1 VGPALRRLQAGKMP
15 AEGDRGL
22 NRPPLSRR
30 PARNRP
36 FVCLVLLLTLL
47 LMMAYLPAAEAVECT
62 GGALD
67 PGSGEDLLVT
77 GKCTVVEGQTYHYG
91 NVNIYNG
98 GSLKFDDPAPDKK
111 IHFWAKSILVEKD
124 SSLIAGTPQLP
135 IGDKCQAARD
145 KGESVYCGGLVTI
158 HLYGTDQLDSE
169 NLAQGKYQPGPNQ
182 EKGGNGI
189 TCKTDEHCGVS
200 LDKWNSNGSTKY
212 NDLPG
217 NVSDYFYAYGT
228 LPYDDGDPLGYFGY
242 KVLAVSYGGTLQL
255 FGRKGATNDS
265 DRDPDP
271 SYSGRSWVRLNKT
284 LNPGD
289 TTLVL
294 NRKVDPDWEI
304 GDHIVVTTT
313 DYLPG
318 HSEQL
323 EICGVDPAN
332 NSITVQTPDSTK
344 ACGTDTDAVKYIH
357 NGVPYD
363 LSITSHP
370 GIERLKLGIKVEGK
384 PAAETRAAVALLSR
398 SIRIVSEGDAF
409 NQPLPSASTS
419 GTGKYFGGH
428 TLVRQG
434 FERYQVQGVEF
445 YQLGQGGRMGHYPIH
460 FHTAR
465 KTPNDTFIKDSSI
478 HDSMTRWITVHA
490 TQGITLR
497 RNVGY
502 KSIGHGYYLEDG
514 TETDNKL
521 YSNIGIFA
529 RAAITNDQ
537 NPRQVPGILAGGN
550 LATASVPYNSDIFNP
565 SVFWI
570 MNGWNDFQYNMAA
583 GAGACGVCYW
593 LLSGAN
599 SGMSQGKRWESYAS
613 MQSGP
618 VMGTSGMMG
627 QYENNLGRAGMTP
640 LKSFVGNYCSTAMM
654 SFNTVGA
661 TDLCLGIDGLGPVAN
676 TLVPAPQ
683 GDRNME
689 TFYPK
694 VDTGGGRFATRCDQT
709 DCSSVPRCDKGN
721 RAACMVTVLDGYTS
735 AFHWPQQ
742 NFAAIW
748 LRPQWY
754 LFINS
759 VLSDT
764 QNGGLGFVTGGDYI
778 HSSVVPGLWQ
788 LAAKSVFIGNTQQDN
803 PLASNAGPFNPLQT
817 TRNGKTIKGME
828 CEGGAANFCRSAKEG
843 ISIPLD
849 NFAVNQRLYN
859 IYDGPNYQDSN
870 AYLDI
875 KKTMLGPQCEPANC
889 PQFGP
894 WMYTRT
900 IGIPKDPNLN
910 QCVLPNAAIGWKQP
924 NGFYYPP
931 AFHSAN
937 LFFNS
942 VDIRHYVLEP
952 LWLPGTFVTNEA
964 KLRTDYCRYNAE
976 GSFSNFSSVDR
987 QTVLN
992 DDDGS
997 LTGLVSS
1004 VSDETISVNLDPFF
1018 NAPIEAPECESFGTA
1033 KTSPYEYLSTVVY
1046 PDCALTNSCAGVC
1059 DGVNAGKACTWKD
1072 ECNGTCSAMVGG
1084 DKRCSNNTTAACTQD
1099 SDCASQCSALWGRPC
1114 TSTACYG
1121 VPLDRQMLTALDNS
1135 NESSTAIRMAGM
1147 DLFQRSMLTLNNATY
1162 YIDTTVS
1169 EATQRLTAAS
1179 LNVFEPGKT
1188 YYVFLVYAK
1197 PSTKQTYEIY
1207 VGKNAGA
1214 NYATAAVEEVR
1225 ANIGEVPIKFA
1236 VDTNLHWD
1244 KQYTEEDGILRVTM
1258 DLAPYQQE
1266 FTQAKAD
1273 FCQPSSF
1280 CSGPTVANPNVPCQ
1294 CNPALE
1300 KTLYDQCVAG
1310 NICGKFTGKDID
1322 CPLAGCFGFKF
1333 TLPPADIFVADDDK
1347 GHRPTSECFPK
1358 TAEWDVQF
1366 LAASDNLLGSCFDTD
1381 KGTPQFCTDPSGS
1394 SLLDPAR
1401 FFDRP
1406 PLRRPAKRR

>member
-1 VGPALRRLQAGKMP
+1 MGPALRRLQAGEMP
-15 AEGDRGL
+15 AEGDRGF

-30 PARNRP
+30 LAANQP
-36 FVCLVLLLTLL
+36 FVCLLLILAFLAMT
-47 LMMAYLPAAEAVECT
+47 AYLPVAASATICNEEQNLPL
-62 GGALD
+62 G
-67 PGSGEDLLVT
+67 PGSGEDLEVT
-77 GKCTVVEGQTYHYG
+77 GPCTVAEGQTYHYG

-98 GSLKFDDPAPDKK
+98 GSLKFVDPAPDKK
-111 IHFWAKSILVEKD
+111 IHFWAKSILVENK
-124 SSLIAGTPQLP
+124 SELIAGEPNLP
-135 IGDKCQAARD
+135 IGDKCQAASDR
-145 KGESVYCGGLVTI
+145 GESVYCGGLVTF
-158 HLYGTDQLDSE
+158 HLYGADQGAFQIGTNS
-169 NLAQGKYQPGPNQ
+169 G
-182 EKGGNGI
+182 KGGKGI
-189 TCKTDEHCGVS
+189 TCKTDVRCGVPEA
-200 LDKWNSNGSTKY
+200 KWNSNGSTKY

-217 NVSDYFYAYGT
+217 GVSDYFYAYGT
-228 LPYDDGDPLGYFGY
+228 LPYDDGDPNGYFGY

-255 FGRKGATNDS
+255 FGRKGATNDA

-271 SYSGRSWVRLNKT
+271 SYAGRSWVRLNKT
-284 LNPGD
+284 SNPGD

-294 NRKVDPDWEI
+294 NRKVDPDWEV
-304 GDHIVVTTT
+304 GDQIVVTTT

-323 EICGVDPAN
+323 EICSVNPAD
-332 NSITVQTPDSTK
+332 NSVTVQTPGSTK
-344 ACGTDTDAVKYIH
+344 ACGTDTEAVKYIH
-357 NGVPYD
+357 NGAPYD
-363 LSITSHP
+363 LSATKHP
-370 GIERLKLGIKVEGK
+370 SIERLNLDIKVEGK
-384 PAAETRAAVALLSR
+384 PAVETRAAVALLSR
-398 SIRIVSEGDAF
+398 SIRIVSEGADF
-409 NQPLPSASTS
+409 NQPLPTPSTS

-445 YQLGQGGRMGHYPIH
+445 FQLGQGGRMGHYPVH
-460 FHTAR
+460 FHMVR
-465 KTPNDTFIKDSSI
+465 KTPQTTFVKDCSV

-490 TQGITLR
+490 TQGVTLA

-514 TETDNKL
+514 TEINNKL
-521 YSNIGIFA
+521 YSNIGIFS
-529 RAAITNDQ
+529 RAAIANDQ
-537 NPRQVPGILAGGN
+537 NPRRVPGILAWSGQQ
-550 LATASVPYNSDIFNP
+550 AVASVPYNSDNFNP

-570 MNGWNDFQYNMAA
+570 MNGWNDFQYNMAV

-593 LLSGAN
+593 LLPGAN
-599 SGMSQGKRWESYAS
+599 SGMSQGEKWESYAS

-618 VMGTSGMMG
+618 VFSGMMG

-640 LKSFVGNYCSTAMM
+640 LKSFRGNYCSTAMM

-661 TDLCLGIDGLGPVAN
+661 TDACLGIDGLGPVAN
-676 TLVPAPQ
+676 TLAPAPE
-683 GDRNME
+683 GDRNKEM
-689 TFYPK
+689 FYPK
-694 VDTGGGRFATRCDQT
+694 VDAGGGRFATRCDQT
-709 DCSSVPRCDKGN
+709 DCSAVPRCDKGN
-721 RAACMVTVLDGYTS
+721 ARAACMVTVLDRYTS

-778 HSSVVPGLWQ
+778 QSSVVPGLWQ
-788 LAAKSVFIGNTQQDN
+788 LATKSVFIGNTQQDN
-803 PLASNAGPFNPLQT
+803 PLASNAGPFNPLNV
-817 TRNGKTIKGME
+817 TRNGKKV
-828 CEGGAANFCRSAKEG
+828 GGLACDGAEANFCRSKEEG

-875 KKTMLGPQCEPANC
+875 KKTNLGPQCEPANC

-900 IGIPKDPNLN
+900 VGIPRDPELN

-931 AFHSAN
+931 AFHSMN
-937 LFFNS
+937 LFFDN

-952 LWLPGTFVTNEA
+952 LWLPGTFDTNEA
-964 KLRTDYCRYNAE
+964 KVKTDYCRYNAA
-976 GSFSNFSSVDR
+976 GTFNNFSSVDR

-1004 VSDETISVNLDPFF
+1004 VRDETISVNLDPFF

-1046 PDCALTNSCAGVC
+1046 PDCAVTNSCSGVC
-1059 DGVNAGKACTWKD
+1059 DGVNAGKACTWKN
-1072 ECNGTCSAMVGG
+1072 ECDGTCNAIVDSQ
-1084 DKRCSNNTTAACTQD
+1084 KRCSNNTTAACTQD
-1099 SDCASQCSALWGRPC
+1099 SDCASRCSALWGRPC

-1121 VPLDRQMLTALDNS
+1121 VPLERQLLTSLDEGV
-1135 NESSTAIRMAGM
+1135 ESSTAIRMAGM

-1169 EATQRLTAAS
+1169 EKTQRLTAAS

-1188 YYVFLVYAK
+1188 YYVFLLYAK
-1197 PSTKQTYEIY
+1197 PTTKQTYEIY
-1207 VGKNAGA
+1207 VGKNAGDH
-1214 NYATAAVEEVR
+1214 YDTEAVEEVR
-1225 ANIGEVPIKFA
+1225 ADIGQVPIKFA
-1236 VDTNLHWD
+1236 VDTRLHWD
-1244 KQYTEEDGILRVTM
+1244 RNYNKDTGILRVTI
-1258 DLAPYQQE
+1258 DLAPYEQE

-1280 CSGPTVANPNVPCQ
+1280 CSGPTASAPTLPCN

-1300 KTLYDQCVAG
+1300 KVLYDQCVKG
-1310 NICGKFTGKDID
+1310 NICGEFAGKDID
-1322 CPLAGCFGFKF
+1322 CPLGGCFGFKF
-1333 TLPPADIFVADDDK
+1333 TLPPANIFVADDDK
-1347 GHRPTSECFPK
+1347 EHRLAPKCFPK
-1358 TAEWDVQF
+1358 TAEWNVE
-1366 LAASDNLLGSCFDTD
+1366 LLGATQDFAGSCFPPDT
-1381 KGTPQFCTDPSGS
+1381 GTSQFCTDQS
-1394 SLLDPAR
+1394 SSIPLNPTRVD
-1401 FFDRP
+1401 DRP
-1406 PLRRPAKRR
+1406 RLRRPAKRR